1 MVVMGAV
8 LATCCT
14 RDETE
19 RRAAALTGGDPARG
33 RHALRTYGCNA
44 CHAIP
49 GVPGVDAAA
58 GPPLAGIGAR
68 PTITAQLP
76 NTPENMVRW
85 VRHPQQLNPHT
96 AMPDTGV
103 SDEDAHDI
111 AAYLYTLR

>member
-1 MVVMGAV
+1 MALLAAV
-8 LATCCT
+8 LAACCAPN
-14 RDETE
+14 ETE

-33 RHALRTYGCNA
+33 RRALRTYGCNA

-49 GVPGVDAAA
+49 GVPGGDAAA
-58 GPPLAGIGAR
+58 GPPLGGIAAR
-68 PTITAQLP
+68 PTIAAQLP

-85 VRHPQQLNPHT
+85 IRHPQRLNPHT

-103 SDEDAHDI
+103 SDDDAHHI